1 MGSYYKKQ
9 KRAAAT
15 ARQVTRAPWLYHAT
29 LPDLLPAIR
38 EQGLRPL
45 RDVASR
51 LARDFAEK
59 MATDVGMEPDPTF
72 VHLHAADDLLRLI
85 LLTREVALLRLRT
98 TELDPALLTRDPKP
112 VLEMLRSEETPRAF
126 ARAEVRDRLRIPADT
141 MLDIQRSLEGRDLG
155 GALDLFA
162 PFADA
167 ATERVWEGVP
177 LSGSYRYAGI
187 IPPGGLQVL
196 LEFPAELETV
206 HSVRRAMATS
216 LRLESRRWGP
226 LAAADLSTAARGLG
240 RTEFPDDA
248 AL

>member
-1 MGSYYKKQ
+1 MGSYYKRQ
-9 KRAAAT
+9 KRAAA

-59 MATDVGMEPDPTF
+59 MAADAGMEPDPTF

-85 LLTREVALLRLRT
+85 LLTREVALLRLRPT
-98 TELDPALLTRDPKP
+98 GVDPALLTRDPKP
-112 VLEMLRSEETPRAF
+112 VLEMLRSEETPRTF
-126 ARAEVRDRLRIPADT
+126 ARAEVRDRLRIPGDT
-141 MLDIQRSLEGRDLG
+141 MLDIQRRLEGRDLG

-167 ATERVWEGVP
+167 AAERVWEGVP
-177 LSGSYRYAGI
+177 LSGSYRYAGT

-196 LEFPAELETV
+196 LEFPEELKTV
-206 HSVRRAMATS
+206 HSIRRAMETP
-216 LRLESRRWGP
+216 LRLDVRRWGP
-226 LAAADLSTAARGLG
+226 LTTADLSAAARGLG
-240 RTEFPDDA
+240 RTEFPGDA